1 MVVVRA
7 RLTPKVGAVVLH
19 ALEAALEQVPPT
31 ADGNDVSIAPRRANA
46 LGMVAESALAGEL
59 DPGGAGDRFQVTMRV
74 EAETLCS
81 REAGIAA
88 PRGWVA
94 LGGCPPRAPTDPD
107 VRNSRIRLLGVED
120 SLLSVQ
126 SVHDSGWCKRVP
138 GQEPSK
144 RLPGP
149 VSGMGASSQPFPPQ
163 AFHLASIATQ

>member
-31 ADGNDVSIAPRRANA
+31 ADGNDVSIAPRRADA

-59 DPGGAGDRFQVTMRV
+59 DPGSAGDRFQVTMRV

-88 PRGWVA
+88 PRVSAETREMDRRTRNCSSGS
-94 LGGCPPRAPTDPD
+94 GSRCGSRPPSPRPISDSPRRRPTAA
-107 VRNSRIRLLGVED
+107 RRLAG
-120 SLLSVQ
+120 
-126 SVHDSGWCKRVP
+126 
-138 GQEPSK
+138 
-144 RLPGP
+144 
-149 VSGMGASSQPFPPQ
+149 
-163 AFHLASIATQ
+163 